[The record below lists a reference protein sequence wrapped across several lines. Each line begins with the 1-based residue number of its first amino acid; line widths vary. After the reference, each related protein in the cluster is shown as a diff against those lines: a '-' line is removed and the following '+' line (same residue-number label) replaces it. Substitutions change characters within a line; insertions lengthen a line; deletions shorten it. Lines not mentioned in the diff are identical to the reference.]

1 MTNLLI
7 PRRSRRSAFPAL
19 RGVRSFDDLFD
30 NLWCGFEMTAPA
42 WPIGKT
48 AHAFTPRVNVRETD
62 EEIVVSAE
70 LPGLEEEDFDIS
82 LEDDVLTVKGEK
94 RSEHEEKREGFHH
107 VETVSGSFERRLR
120 LPCEVD
126 ADEVKATYKNGVVTV
141 VLPKRPEDRPE
152 VRTVPVTSG

>member
-1 MTNLLI
+1 MTSLLI
-7 PRRSRRSAFPAL
+7 PRRSRRGAFPAL

-30 NLWCGFEMTAPA
+30 NLCCGFETAAPA
-42 WPIGKT
+42 WPVGKT

-62 EEIVVSAE
+62 EDIVVSAE

-94 RSEHEEKREGFHH
+94 HSEHEEKREGFQH

-126 ADEVKATYKNGVVTV
+126 ADKVKATYKNGVVTV
-141 VLPKRPEDRPE
+141 VLPKQPEARPQ
-152 VRTVPVTSG
+152 VHTVPITSS

>member
-1 MTNLLI
+1 MTSLLI
-7 PRRSRRSAFPAL
+7 PGRSRRGAFPAL
-19 RGVRSFDDLFD
+19 RGVRRFDDLFD
-30 NLWCGFEMTAPA
+30 NLFCGWETAAPA

-48 AHAFTPRVNVRETD
+48 AHAFTPRVDVRETD

-70 LPGLEEEDFDIS
+70 LPGLEEKDFDIS
-82 LEDDVLTVKGEK
+82 LEEDVLTVKGEK
-94 RSEHEEKREGFHH
+94 HSEHEEKREGFKH

-126 ADEVKATYKNGVVTV
+126 PDTVKATYKNGVVTV
-141 VLPKRPEDRPE
+141 VLPKVPEARPE